1 MNYETWL
8 HDILIANEA
17 AFKTETETETKSL
30 VILECHR
37 NSVLSVVWEWERDIY
52 IGDLYH
58 RVTTPYFQAV
68 TVPHAHEDPPRSPFA
83 APITSAA
90 AKPSFLARSR
100 LSARSAFFMWIYMQ
114 MQYCLVKLS
123 FAFAGFYGNSNLPL
137 RSASIVQN
145 VLLPL
150 ALRQTM

>member
-8 HDILIANEA
+8 HEILIANEA

-30 VILECHR
+30 VILECLR

-83 APITSAA
+83 ACDTCCSYYIRRGKTILSR
-90 AKPSFLARSR
+90 KEQVIGEVCFLYVNKYANAILFSETQFCFCRI
-100 LSARSAFFMWIYMQ
+100 LW
-114 MQYCLVKLS
+114 
-123 FAFAGFYGNSNLPL
+123 
-137 RSASIVQN
+137 
-145 VLLPL
+145 
-150 ALRQTM
+150 